1 LGNIYRSLDRKGRV
15 LVWAAGVVLVVLVLS
30 LVVGNAGVV
39 AAAQIAAAL
48 GTLVLAA
55 LAYAQV
61 REMREARMAQQ
72 RPHVIVDAD
81 YSHQDWVSVV
91 VKNIGPGAAKDV
103 TFEFSAPLPSTLR
116 DPEDD
121 ASNFVVSEL
130 PFLEDGLDYLAPGVE
145 IRSDWDTYTNLF
157 NLLEEKGLKDGIGVT
172 SHYRDLFGTEYTT
185 EWKINPFKVE
195 GAFQFSG
202 PRKKGVHE
210 LVNEVKGLHRTLG
223 RAVDQGLGELQVS
236 TAAERLRRRED
247 VAAGGAY
254 GEEDKVR
261 VKRDRGLVLN
271 GQVFRYLGDGLYR
284 VAVSGQGMQ
293 TIAEEDLLPR
303 PSDDRPDDGS

>member
-1 LGNIYRSLDRKGRV
+1 MFAWV
-15 LVWAAGVVLVVLVLS
+15 AGIGITVPGVILLIS
-30 LVVGNAGVV
+30 YAGVV
-39 AAAQIAAAL
+39 AAAQIAAAG

-61 REMREARMAQQ
+61 GEMREARIAQQ

-91 VKNIGPGAAKDV
+91 VKNIGPGAAEDV
-103 TFEFSAPLPSTLR
+103 PFEFFAPLHSSLR
-116 DPEDD
+116 DPKDD
-121 ASNFVVSEL
+121 TKNFVVSEL
-130 PFLEDGLDYLAPGVE
+130 PFLKHGLDYLAPGSE
-145 IRSDWDTYTNLF
+145 IRSDWDTYTGLF
-157 NLLEEKGLKDGIGVT
+157 GVLEEKGLKDGIDVT
-172 SHYRDLFGTEYTT
+172 IRYRDLFGRAYETP
-185 EWKINPFKVE
+185 WKIDPFKVE

-202 PRKKGVHE
+202 PRKKGLHE

-236 TAAERLRRRED
+236 TAAERRQRRED

-303 PSDDRPDDGS
+303 PSDDRS